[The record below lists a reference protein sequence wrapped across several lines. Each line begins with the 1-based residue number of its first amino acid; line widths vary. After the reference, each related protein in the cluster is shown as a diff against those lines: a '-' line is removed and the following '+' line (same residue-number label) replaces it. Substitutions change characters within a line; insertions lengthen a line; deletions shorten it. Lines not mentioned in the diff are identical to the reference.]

1 MIILDSN
8 KILGCFNF
16 TVFLIHQLY
25 TAFVFLSKKKKKKK
39 SSIYSYFGGQPVSC
53 SSFPSGEQIKGYNPT
68 CPHKLPK
75 QENITVISTI
85 HTPTWIL
92 PTVDKLADEL
102 AYIAVYVQ
110 HIH

>member
-1 MIILDSN
+1 MFQFY
-8 KILGCFNF
+8 CFPNSSALHCICF
-16 TVFLIHQLY
+16 PKQ
-25 TAFVFLSKKKKKKK
+25 KKKIKK